1 MKKIAI
7 AILFLLVP
15 SLAFAQA
22 QTNASVAGKWEFH
35 SSVQGSDFDSEC
47 IVAQTGTDLTGTCST
62 QGNDVKMAGKVD
74 GAKISWKLETE
85 FAGAPLTMQYS
96 GTLASGKMTG
106 TINVVQ
112 YSVGGDFTG
121 TIEASTNASTA
132 PTATV
137 SGTPAAPSG
146 QTQGGSSLSGKW
158 SVHSSIAGNDSDSN
172 CTFVQAGTD
181 LTGTCSAS
189 GTAPGGES
197 KVTGKVDGTKISWQ
211 YDFQYNGS
219 PLTMKFSGTL
229 DSGKV
234 TGQVTVAQYGVGGDF
249 TATHKS

>member
-1 MKKIAI
+1 MKKLAI
-7 AILFLLVP
+7 AIPLLLVP

-22 QTNASVAGKWEFH
+22 QTNASAAGKWELH
-35 SSVQGSDFDSEC
+35 SSVQGSDFDTEC
-47 IVAQTGTDLTGTCST
+47 TVTQTGADLTGTCST
-62 QGNDVKMAGKVD
+62 QGSDVKMSGKLN
-74 GAKISWKLETE
+74 GAKISWKAESE
-85 FAGAPLTMQYS
+85 FAGAPLTMEYS
-96 GTLASGKMTG
+96 GTLDSGKMSG

-121 TIEASTNASTA
+121 TVEASTNASTA
-132 PTATV
+132 D
-137 SGTPAAPSG
+137 
-146 QTQGGSSLSGKW
+146 SSLSGKW
-158 SVHSSIAGNDSDSN
+158 SVHSSIAGNDSDSD

-189 GTAPGGES
+189 GSEA
-197 KVTGKVDGTKISWQ
+197 KLTGKVDGPKISWQ

-249 TATHKS
+249 TAARKS

>member
-1 MKKIAI
+1 MKKLAI
-7 AILFLLVP
+7 AIPLLLVP
-15 SLAFAQA
+15 SLAFVQA
-22 QTNASVAGKWEFH
+22 QTNASVAGKWELH
-35 SSVQGSDFDSEC
+35 SSVQGSDFDTEC
-47 IVAQTGTDLTGTCST
+47 TVAQTGTDLTGTCST
-62 QGNDVKMAGKVD
+62 QGSDVKLTGKVD
-74 GAKISWKLETE
+74 GTKISWKAESE

-96 GTLASGKMTG
+96 GTLDSGKMSG

-132 PTATV
+132 ATATV
-137 SGTPAAPSG
+137 SGTAAAPSG

-158 SVHSSIAGNDSDSN
+158 SVHSSIAGNDSDSD
-172 CTFVQAGTD
+172 CTFVQTGTD
-181 LTGTCSAS
+181 LTGSCSAAGS
-189 GTAPGGES
+189 DS
-197 KVTGKVDGTKISWQ
+197 KVTGKVDDTKISWQ

-249 TATHKS
+249 TAARKS